1 MHASPQEPSTRK
13 LSPIVIAVGL
23 VCLAAGA
30 AGWFY
35 LHQASQLPTVWAPPE
50 RQGLNAP
57 FITTSDVIV
66 DKMVELAELKE
77 DDMVYDLGCG
87 DGRIVI
93 TAALKSGCKGVG
105 FDIDP
110 ERVAEAQENVRLHE
124 VEDRV
129 EIVEQDVF
137 TVDLSKAD
145 AALMYL
151 LPWMLEKL
159 IPQFQE
165 MEDGCKVISH
175 QFWIEQV
182 QPDAIIDLI
191 DPKDNHPTSIYVYH
205 TPLKIDRTMERGKP
219 PQAGNSQ

>member
-1 MHASPQEPSTRK
+1 M
-13 LSPIVIAVGL
+13 IALGL
-23 VCLAAGA
+23 ICLAAGA
-30 AGWFY
+30 TGWFF
-35 LHQASQLPTVWAPPE
+35 LHQASELRSVTAPPQ
-50 RQGLNAP
+50 RKGLNAP

-66 DKMVELAELKE
+66 DKMVELAQLKE

-124 VEDRV
+124 VEGRV

-145 AALMYL
+145 VAMMYL
-151 LPWMLEKL
+151 LPWMMEKL
-159 IPQFQE
+159 LPQFQQ
-165 MEDGCKVISH
+165 MRDGCRIVSH
-175 QFWIEQV
+175 EFWIEQV
-182 QPDAIIDLI
+182 QPDEIVDLI
-191 DPKDNHPTSIYVYH
+191 DPKDNGPTSIYVYH
-205 TPLKIDRTMERGKP
+205 TPLKIDPAMERGRP
-219 PQAGNSQ
+219 PRPEDLP